1 MKEEIQA
8 ISLFADGYLCSQS
21 VLKTF
26 APQFKL
32 EPDTAARLA
41 APFGAGIA
49 RRGETCGAVSGAF
62 MVLGLRFGHTS
73 GCDDASKERTY
84 DGVNDFISLF
94 EQRNGS
100 IRCNELLNCDISTP
114 DGLQSARDAQLF
126 QTRCPKYVQD
136 AVEIVKQL
144 METDDVIGNQENR

>member
-8 ISLFADGYLCSQS
+8 LSLFADGYLCSQS

-26 APQFKL
+26 APQFNL
-32 EPDTAARLA
+32 DPETAARLA
-41 APFGAGIA
+41 APFGAGIS

-73 GCDDASKERTY
+73 GSDDASKNRTY
-84 DGVNDFISLF
+84 ASVNDFISIF
-94 EQRNGS
+94 EERNGS
-100 IRCNELLNCDISTP
+100 IKCSELLNCDISTL

-126 QTRCPKYVQD
+126 QTRCPQFIQD
-136 AVEIVKQL
+136 AVEIIKQL
-144 METDDVIGNQENR
+144 GETEEVKGNQENR

>member
-1 MKEEIQA
+1 MKEELQA
-8 ISLFADGYLCSQS
+8 LSLFADGYSCSQS

-26 APQFKL
+26 APQFNL
-32 EPDTAARLA
+32 EPDTAARLG
-41 APFGAGIA
+41 APFGGGTA

-73 GCDDASKERTY
+73 GSDDASKERTY
-84 DGVNDFISLF
+84 GGVNDFISLF
-94 EQRNGS
+94 EERNGS
-100 IRCNELLNCDISTP
+100 IKCNELLNCDISTP

-144 METDDVIGNQENR
+144 VERDEVKGNQENR

>member
-1 MKEEIQA
+1 MKEELQA
-8 ISLFADGYLCSQS
+8 LSLFADGYLCSQS

-26 APQFKL
+26 APQFNL
-32 EPDTAARLA
+32 DPETAARLA

-49 RRGETCGAVSGAF
+49 SRGETCGAVSGAF

-73 GCDDASKERTY
+73 GSDDASKNRTY
-84 DGVNDFISLF
+84 VSVNDFISLF
-94 EQRNGS
+94 EERNGS
-100 IRCNELLNCDISTP
+100 INCNELLNCDISTP

-126 QTRCPKYVQD
+126 QTQCPKFVQD

-144 METDDVIGNQENR
+144 VETDEIKGNQENQ